1 MRFFLCTL
9 LLTACGTP
17 DEAERI
23 VEADSQPVVNAM
35 SAIDVDPLVAWVE
48 QSGSMIGTQPDCPSV
63 TVLEQ
68 TPESI
73 HEIWSGDCTMVDGR
87 AVIGELERFDSSEGA
102 WIVGRDFRVVEGDE
116 LLIGLDGAIE
126 IIPTTN
132 ALWLVEVAAA
142 TCGAANWPCDH
153 GVLGLDLSY
162 TIYPAIGFPIDYD
175 VTVSGTVATESGT
188 TTLNGAWSID
198 REACSDEP
206 TAGNLSLY
214 QGSHH
219 GITHNGDNRCD
230 GCAAWQV
237 QGQAA
242 PPLCY
247 TNP

>member
-1 MRFFLCTL
+1 MRFFLFTS

-17 DEAERI
+17 GEAERA
-23 VEADSQPVVNAM
+23 VQADSQPVVNAI

-48 QSGSMIGTQPDCPSV
+48 QPGPMIGTQPDCPSV

-73 HEIWSGDCTMVDGR
+73 HEIWSGNCTMNDGR
-87 AVIGELERFDSSEGA
+87 TVVGELERFESAEGA
-102 WIVGRDFRVVEGDE
+102 WIVGRDFRVTEGDE
-116 LLIGLDGAIE
+116 LISGLDGAIE
-126 IIPTTN
+126 IIPTAN

-142 TCGAANWPCDH
+142 TCGAPNWSCEQ

-162 TIYPAIGFPIDYD
+162 TIYPAAGFPIDYD

-188 TTLNGAWSID
+188 TTLNGAWSVD
-198 REACSDEP
+198 RGACSDEP
-206 TAGNLSLY
+206 TSGILSLY
-214 QGSHH
+214 QGTHH
-219 GITHNGDNRCD
+219 GITHNGDNQCD

-237 QGQAA
+237 QGQEA
-242 PPLCY
+242 PLLCH